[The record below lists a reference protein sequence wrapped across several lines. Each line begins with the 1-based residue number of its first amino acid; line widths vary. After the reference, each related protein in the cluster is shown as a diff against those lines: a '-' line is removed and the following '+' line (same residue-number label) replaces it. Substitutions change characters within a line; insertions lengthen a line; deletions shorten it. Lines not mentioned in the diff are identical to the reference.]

1 MLIIKK
7 IIYILYIRLEKKKLK
22 NFVTFYNYIGLLCD
36 YFI

>member
-7 IIYILYIRLEKKKLK
+7 IIYILYICLEKKKLK
-22 NFVTFYNYIGLLCD
+22 NFIKFYNYIGLVCD